1 MYAHRGEKHK
11 KVNEFREVRLMM
23 DFRKHFLHHSTSFYD
38 NLSRFSLP
46 LSAGGIKTTSTSKIK
61 GKENSKE
68 LNNDDEG
75 EDTE

>member
-1 MYAHRGEKHK
+1 
-11 KVNEFREVRLMM
+11 MM

-46 LSAGGIKTTSTSKIK
+46 LSAGGIKTSTSKIK